1 MPNRFAYPRP
11 EYPRPDRQ
19 RGTIEGT
26 DWLNLNGPWQFRFDG
41 DRVGEREEW
50 FKDPGDWR
58 EQIIVPFCWESLAA
72 WGDGDSAGNDN
83 YYSTRVFR
91 NPLEVTRANHR
102 SAPRYEVGWYRRR
115 VRVPRGPAWDGKRII
130 LTIGAADFCTDC
142 WVNGQHLGRH
152 EGGYTPFE
160 FDLTDALVAGG
171 GARAASVES
180 DDNGSPRERG
190 YPREALIVLRVED
203 PMDNHEQPV
212 GKQWKWYTTTSGIW
226 QTVWIEPRGANCIE
240 SFRVYPDI
248 DRGEAKFQLHCA
260 NTADGAE
267 VLVEIW
273 PPGTHNGAH
282 TKVTVPIRDH
292 RGEQTVKIEPLLL
305 WDPNTPHL
313 YDVKFTLR
321 HGQQVHDVVRSYFG
335 MRKIDFEESDDPNV
349 PAQLR
354 LNNVARYL
362 RGALYQS
369 YHPDG
374 VYTASDVQVLQNDIQ
389 WAKDFGFNFL
399 RVHIK
404 VDDPLLY
411 YWADRLGILL
421 MADMPNF
428 GEGGD
433 TPLGRRRWE
442 TMMREAIQRD
452 FNHPSVFSWCIFNE
466 TWGFGGQ
473 VELIKHFEPQP
484 QRSEK
489 ANVPGAV
496 SGEGRG
502 EKEERRT
509 ESSPLTPSLAPLAST
524 VCPPEKKRLDNIS
537 SHKWVHEMWLLA
549 KQLDPTRLVEDMSV
563 CHWEHLDYF
572 AHTETDINS
581 WHFYI
586 NDYWK
591 AKEHIRK
598 VVESTYHGS
607 SFNYVQGFQH
617 KGTPLI
623 NSEYGGIGALDGDV
637 DMSWSFK
644 FLTNE
649 LRRYQQIS
657 AYIYTELH
665 DVEWEYNG
673 FLNYDRTPKEIGYD
687 PRLINESDAL
697 PIDAPPI
704 TKLAPGQAIK
714 VEVTSSH
721 YSTRP
726 KKNITL
732 HWRMG
737 GMDAR
742 GRLHQDLARGT
753 VPIEFPHRRV
763 AHAHAIPLT
772 MPDEAMLCSLTIEA
786 KNELGV
792 VVAQNYIDLLVSDGY
807 PKEFEELSD
816 RTLIL
821 RGAPARWERAEWSAG
836 QSDRDDGHRDDCC
849 WGCGHGFFEWNLP
862 LHGQDISQARRVRVL
877 CEASSHRTDTPQT
890 DEDIYPTTM
899 QMLLNDVRVFE
910 STLRNHP
917 HDSRGVLSYLRGG
930 KGAYGYLVH
939 ACAERDTLQQ
949 IAAAVRDDRLR
960 LHCAVPAHAMAQGGL
975 TIYGAECGH
984 YPVCPTVIV
993 EW

>member
-19 RGTIEGT
+19 RGTMEGT

-41 DRVGEREEW
+41 DRIGEKEEW
-50 FKDPGDWR
+50 FADSGEWR

-72 WGDGDSAGNDN
+72 WGDGDAAGNDN

-115 VRVPRGPAWDGKRII
+115 VTIPNGPAWEGKRVI
-130 LTIGAADFCTDC
+130 LTIGAADFTTDC
-142 WVNGQHLGRH
+142 WVNGKHLGRH

-160 FDLTDALVAGG
+160 YDITDALEEKDGT
-171 GARAASVES
+171 
-180 DDNGSPRERG
+180 REG
-190 YPREALIVLRVED
+190 LIVLRVED
-203 PMDNHEQPV
+203 LMDNHEQPV

-226 QTVWIEPRGANCIE
+226 QTVFVEPRGASYIDW
-240 SFRVYPDI
+240 FRICPDI
-248 DRGEAKFQLHCA
+248 DTGEARFELQCQ
-260 NTADGAE
+260 NTGDAE

-273 PPGTHNGAH
+273 PPGMKNGAH
-282 TKVTVPIRDH
+282 AKLTIPIRDG
-292 RGEQTVKIEPLLL
+292 RGEQTTKIKPLLL
-305 WDPNTPHL
+305 WDPNTPFL
-313 YDVKFTLR
+313 YDVKFTL
-321 HGQQVHDVVRSYFG
+321 HTGKTVHDVVRSYFG
-335 MRKIDFEESDDPNV
+335 MRKIDFEESDDPNA
-349 PAQLR
+349 PAHLR
-354 LNNVARYL
+354 LNNVPRYL

-369 YHPDG
+369 YYPEG
-374 VYTASDVQVLQNDIQ
+374 VYTASDVQVLKNDIQ
-389 WAKDFGFNFL
+389 WAKEFGFNFM

-404 VDDPLLY
+404 IDDPLLY
-411 YWADRLGILL
+411 YWADKLGLLL

-433 TPLGRRRWE
+433 TPRGRKLWE
-442 TMMREAIQRD
+442 ATMREAIRRD
-452 FNHPSVFSWCIFNE
+452 FNHPSIFSWCIFNE

-473 VELIKHFEPQP
+473 VELIKHFEPKEQK
-484 QRSEK
+484 QENE
-489 ANVPGAV
+489 NVPGAV
-496 SGEGRG
+496 SGEQRSEG
-502 EKEERRT
+502 
-509 ESSPLTPSLAPLAST
+509 TPTAT
-524 VCPPEKKRLDNIS
+524 VPPERKRMDNVS
-537 SHKWVHEMWLLA
+537 SHKWVHEMWLLT
-549 KQLDPTRLVEDMSV
+549 KSIDPTRLVEDMSV
-563 CHWEHLDYF
+563 CHWDHLDYF

-586 NDYWK
+586 NDYAK

-598 VVESTYHGS
+598 VVESTYQGS

-623 NSEYGGIGALDGDV
+623 NSEYGGIGALDGDC

-673 FLNYDRTPKEIGYD
+673 FLNYDRTLKEIGYD
-687 PRLINESDAL
+687 PRMINESDAIL
-697 PIDAPPI
+697 VDAPPI
-704 TKLAPGQAIK
+704 AKMAPGQNIQ

-721 YSTRP
+721 YSTQP
-726 KKNITL
+726 KENISL

-737 GMDAR
+737 GMDTR
-742 GRLHQDLARGT
+742 GRLQQDLARGL
-753 VPIEFPHRRV
+753 VPIPFPHRRV
-763 AHAHAIPLT
+763 AHAHTIPLV
-772 MPDEAMLCSLTIEA
+772 MPQETMLCSLTLEA
-786 KNELGV
+786 RNEVGT
-792 VVAQNYIDLLVSDGY
+792 VVAQNYLEFFVSDGY
-807 PKEFEELSD
+807 PKHFEELSD
-816 RTLIL
+816 RTLLL
-821 RGAPARWERAEWSAG
+821 RGTPMDWADARWSEGQNSRDQARAE
-836 QSDRDDGHRDDCC
+836 DNC
-849 WGCGHGFFEWNLP
+849 WGRGHGFFEWRLP
-862 LHGQDISQARRVRVL
+862 LQGRDISSARRIRIL

-890 DEDIYPTTM
+890 DEDIYPTHL
-899 QMLLNDVRVFE
+899 QMFLNGLRVFE
-910 STLRNHP
+910 GTLRNHP

-939 ACAERDTLQQ
+939 AFAERELLQQ
-949 IAAAVRDDRLR
+949 IAASVRDDSLRLR
-960 LHCAVPAHAMAQGGL
+960 CAVPQHSMANGGL
-975 TIYGAECGH
+975 TIYGSECGH